1 MIPTEK
7 QSLVK
12 RALEQAFG
20 TSEFEEIKKLTG
32 GLSTALVFRIV
43 VKGTPYLLRVIMRTD
58 ALGDPTRQWECM
70 KPAAEAGVAPRVW
83 YVSAE
88 DRILIT
94 DFVEAKPF
102 PADFALMMARTIRKV
117 HELPPFPAPT
127 NNYFSV
133 IDGFMERLKAKNIL
147 PENDAKGLFRGYAE
161 IEKVYPRG
169 DERVASHNDLK
180 PQNIIYDGERAWLV
194 DWEAAFL
201 NDRYLDLAVVANFFV
216 QDDAEEERYL
226 SEYFGEKPDAY
237 RRARFYLMQQITHAA
252 YVSWLMVL
260 AAGTGPVDVETTAP
274 EFRDFHERMIAGEVD
289 VATPLA
295 KVEYA
300 KVHLKWVLE
309 NMRTQRFRDALAVVR
324 G

>member
-20 TSEFEEIKKLTG
+20 AREFEEIEKLTG

-43 VKGTPYLLRVIMRTD
+43 VKGTAYLLRVIMRTD
-58 ALGDPTRQWECM
+58 AFGDPTRQWECM

-94 DFVEAKPF
+94 DFVEANPF

-117 HELPPFPAPT
+117 HELSPFPAPT
-127 NNYFSV
+127 NNYFTV
-133 IDGFMERLKAKNIL
+133 IDGFMERLKAKKIL
-147 PENDAKGLFRGYAE
+147 PESNAEELFRGYAE
-161 IEKVYPRG
+161 IAKVYPRG
-169 DERVASHNDLK
+169 DESVASHNDLK
-180 PQNIIYDGERAWLV
+180 PQNIIYDGARVWLV
-194 DWEAAFL
+194 DWEVAFL

-216 QDDAEEERYL
+216 RNDAEEERYL
-226 SEYFGEKPDAY
+226 SEYFGDKPDAY

-289 VATPLA
+289 VATPQA

-324 G
+324 A

>member
-58 ALGDPTRQWECM
+58 AFGDPTRQWECM

-102 PADFALMMARTIRKV
+102 PADFAWMMARTIRKV

-127 NNYFSV
+127 NNYFGV
-133 IDGFMERLKAKNIL
+133 IDGFVERLKAKNL
-147 PENDAKGLFRGYAE
+147 LREKDAEELFRGYAE
-161 IEKVYPRG
+161 IAKVYPRG
-169 DERVASHNDLK
+169 DDDVASHNDLK
-180 PQNIIYDGERAWLV
+180 PQNIVYDGARAWLV

-216 QDDAEEERYL
+216 RDDAEEERYL
-226 SEYFGEKPDAY
+226 SEYFGEKPDEY
-237 RRARFYLMQQITHAA
+237 RRARFCLMKQFIHAA
-252 YVSWLMVL
+252 CASWLMVL
-260 AAGTGPVDVETTAP
+260 AAGTGPVDMEATAR
-274 EFRDFHERMIAGEVD
+274 EFRDFHERLIANEVN
-289 VATPLA
+289 VAEPQA
-295 KVEYA
+295 KVAYA
-300 KVHLKWVLE
+300 KVHLKRVLE